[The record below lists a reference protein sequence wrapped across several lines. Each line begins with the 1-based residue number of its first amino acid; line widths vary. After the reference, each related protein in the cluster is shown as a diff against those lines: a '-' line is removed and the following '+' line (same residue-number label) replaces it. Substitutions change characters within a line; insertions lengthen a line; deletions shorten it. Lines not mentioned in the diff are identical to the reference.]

1 MQKQEPIRKNFTSKD
16 ESLVGKLNVMS
27 EFMNQIPEKPKVLKQ
42 LRKYS
47 GTLMQDQSEETKMLV
62 TEITKVLFL
71 NNQDPKKVFKEYSST
86 TFLSGPITSTYNRRL
101 WEMSSIM
108 SPMLFLI
115 STMKKKQE
123 ELLDSFIDY
132 IIISFSIYYYFILKF
147 AYIFWNIL
155 LNFEKLRK
163 I

>member
-1 MQKQEPIRKNFTSKD
+1 
-16 ESLVGKLNVMS
+16 
-27 EFMNQIPEKPKVLKQ
+27 
-42 LRKYS
+42 
-47 GTLMQDQSEETKMLV
+47 
-62 TEITKVLFL
+62 
-71 NNQDPKKVFKEYSST
+71 
-86 TFLSGPITSTYNRRL
+86 
-101 WEMSSIM
+101 MSSIM

>member
-101 WEMSSIM
+101 
-108 SPMLFLI
+108 
-115 STMKKKQE
+115 
-123 ELLDSFIDY
+123 
-132 IIISFSIYYYFILKF
+132 
-147 AYIFWNIL
+147 
-155 LNFEKLRK
+155 
-163 I
+163 